1 MEVNERIKALRKKL
15 DKNQAEF
22 AAPLGLR
29 QSTVGNYES
38 GSRSISDATILA
50 ICREY
55 SVDEDWLRYGIGG
68 DEPVFVEA
76 GTFSLDEFAKQHDA
90 TELELSIL
98 RAYFEL
104 DPDLRGKLVKH
115 FKERITA
122 ARTSVSVEDA
132 EELYKKSRSNSVQ
145 SMGSSASNT
154 TEGTDQSVK
163 EA

>member
-55 SVDEDWLRYGIGG
+55 NVDEDWLRYGIGG

-76 GTFSLDEFAKQHDA
+76 GTFSLDEFAKQHSA
-90 TELELSIL
+90 TDLELNIL
-98 RAYFEL
+98 KAYFEL
-104 DPDLRGKLVKH
+104 DPDLREQLIQH
-115 FKERITA
+115 FKERLSA
-122 ARTSVSVEDA
+122 ARRVTKEEA
-132 EELYKKSRSNSVQ
+132 EEQYIKKISNSAQ
-145 SMGSSASNT
+145 SMGSSASNI
-154 TEGTDQSVK
+154 TEGTDQNAK